1 MDGDVRHLVGLLLG
15 TEDDWPR
22 AFEFLLA
29 GLGPVAGTDGRRHLF
44 STERLTIEPFSL
56 RSRPRT
62 DLVIDRLAYWYYH
75 PREWLKKVAL
85 MDNVYLLNSPFSFQA
100 MEKHAA
106 YCAMLRLG
114 LKIPE
119 TVLVP
124 YKNPV
129 DNAKYAFTAQ
139 RYNRPFDLDELA
151 GQVGYPLYMKP
162 YDGGGWRGVS
172 RVDNPADLHRSYD
185 SSGGMLMHL
194 QAAVADYDVFA
205 RALSIG
211 AETMVMKFDPEAPMH
226 ERYRVDHGF
235 LGPAAG
241 AEAVAISRI
250 VNAFFRW
257 EFNSCEMLVK
267 GGDVIPIDYANACP
281 DVSVTSL
288 HYYFPWAMRAL
299 VKWTVFCLATGR
311 RAGTDL
317 SMGAYFEIS
326 DRDDLSYDEKID
338 RYLRLADDY
347 FATARYQEFCAAQLP
362 GIDERVLEWVTG
374 PEFDQLIVDTVAA
387 TYPQHERDWFVG
399 HFRGL
404 TSLWGRDES
413 DRLAAAPGG

>member
-1 MDGDVRHLVGLLLG
+1 
-15 TEDDWPR
+15 
-22 AFEFLLA
+22 
-29 GLGPVAGTDGRRHLF
+29 
-44 STERLTIEPFSL
+44 
-56 RSRPRT
+56 
-62 DLVIDRLAYWYYH
+62 
-75 PREWLKKVAL
+75 
-85 MDNVYLLNSPFSFQA
+85 
-100 MEKHAA
+100 
-106 YCAMLRLG
+106 
-114 LKIPE
+114 
-119 TVLVP
+119 
-124 YKNPV
+124 
-129 DNAKYAFTAQ
+129 
-139 RYNRPFDLDELA
+139 
-151 GQVGYPLYMKP
+151 
-162 YDGGGWRGVS
+162 
-172 RVDNPADLHRSYD
+172 
-185 SSGGMLMHL
+185 
-194 QAAVADYDVFA
+194 
-205 RALSIG
+205 
-211 AETMVMKFDPEAPMH
+211 
-226 ERYRVDHGF
+226 
-235 LGPAAG
+235 
-241 AEAVAISRI
+241 
-250 VNAFFRW
+250 
-257 EFNSCEMLVK
+257 MLVK